1 MSLTFLIVF
10 IFIMFKENNKINFIS
25 MDKKSLTLKKNSIFD
40 KTRISIFKS
49 KTKTELKSNEKIEV
63 KNEDTKYN
71 LEDILIDRVMKN
83 VSYPAIKKLSISD
96 VFDKN
101 DKPRIAVLE
110 SHFFNEGRLAEET
123 AKKIITL
130 AEAILRSEQNLLYV
144 KPPVTIVGDIHGQYY
159 DLLTAINHGGVPGET
174 KYLFLGDYVD
184 RGSFSMEV
192 LLYLYSLKILH
203 PDSIFLLR

>member
-1 MSLTFLIVF
+1 
-10 IFIMFKENNKINFIS
+10 
-25 MDKKSLTLKKNSIFD
+25 MDKKSLTLKKNSIFE

-49 KTKTELKSNEKIEV
+49 KTKKELKSNQKIEV
-63 KNEDTKYN
+63 KNEDKKYN

-83 VSYPAIKKLSISD
+83 VSYPAINKLSISD

-130 AEAILRSEQNLLYV
+130 AEAILRNEQNLLYI

-159 DLLTAINHGGVPGET
+159 DLLTAINHGGVPGVT

>member
-1 MSLTFLIVF
+1 
-10 IFIMFKENNKINFIS
+10 MFKENNKINFIS